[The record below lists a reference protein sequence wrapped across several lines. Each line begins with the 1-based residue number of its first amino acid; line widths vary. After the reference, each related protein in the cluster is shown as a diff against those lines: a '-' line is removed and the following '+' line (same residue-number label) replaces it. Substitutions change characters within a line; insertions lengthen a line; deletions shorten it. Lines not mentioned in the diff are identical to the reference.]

1 MHWHGNEVGLVAN
14 VLNTWVVG
22 SVDITIERGSHFLT
36 MVLIVDRTRK
46 KAKDK
51 DNCIDLYD
59 ALETIKQKFLMVT
72 L

>member
-22 SVDITIERGSHFLT
+22 SVDITMERGSHFLT

-51 DNCIDLYD
+51 DNCIDL
-59 ALETIKQKFLMVT
+59 
-72 L
+72 